1 MSAIDDLP
9 PLRDVIRE
17 HSLSARKS
25 LGQNFLL
32 DLNLTA
38 RIARAAGPLEG
49 ATIIEVGPG
58 PGGLTRALLALGAKR
73 VIAVE
78 RDERALA
85 PLDYIAKR
93 YPGRLEIVH
102 ADAQRFDP
110 RPMLGG
116 ERAKIVANLPYNI
129 ATALLVDWLSIEPWP
144 PWYDMMVLMFQRE
157 VAERIVAREND
168 DAYGRLAVLANW
180 RAETKILFDI
190 SPAAFV
196 PQPKVTSSVVR
207 LVPRSAP
214 EAVRPPRPRTGGG
227 RGLRPAPEN
236 AAAEPQIA
244 VGRSGQAGGRRRGRR
259 HPTGGDHPGFRLC
272 CHGPRI
278 DRYTKH
284 KNSNALKKLL
294 LKGDI
299 AMALMRRQ
307 SLVKFD
313 APLCETIVDTPKPQG
328 REVLVR
334 IERCGLCHSD
344 LHIQDGYADLGG
356 GKRLDTTR
364 GMTLPF
370 TLGHEIA
377 GVVDEVGPDAPKDLI
392 GKKQAVFPWIGCGQC
407 RDCANGDENLCVKQR
422 FLGVSIDGGFATHVL
437 VPDAKYL
444 LDYDP
449 LPVNQAA
456 TLMCSGVTAY
466 GALKR
471 LVDRPRQRNLLL
483 IGLGGVGMMGLSF
496 AQAMFKQNITVA
508 DLSPA
513 ARETALQNGA
523 AVAYDPAEPEII
535 RRILK
540 ETEGGFDGV
549 VDFAGNEK
557 SMAFAVATVARGGK
571 VVVSGLMGGNFS
583 LPMVQWVY
591 KRMTIEGFM
600 VGTLA
605 EAKELMAL
613 ARAGK
618 IKPTPMKEEPMA
630 DVQKWI
636 EELRAG
642 KVVGRIVLKN

>member
-1 MSAIDDLP
+1 
-9 PLRDVIRE
+9 
-17 HSLSARKS
+17 
-25 LGQNFLL
+25 
-32 DLNLTA
+32 
-38 RIARAAGPLEG
+38 
-49 ATIIEVGPG
+49 
-58 PGGLTRALLALGAKR
+58 
-73 VIAVE
+73 
-78 RDERALA
+78 
-85 PLDYIAKR
+85 
-93 YPGRLEIVH
+93 
-102 ADAQRFDP
+102 
-110 RPMLGG
+110 
-116 ERAKIVANLPYNI
+116 
-129 ATALLVDWLSIEPWP
+129 
-144 PWYDMMVLMFQRE
+144 
-157 VAERIVAREND
+157 
-168 DAYGRLAVLANW
+168 
-180 RAETKILFDI
+180 
-190 SPAAFV
+190 
-196 PQPKVTSSVVR
+196 
-207 LVPRSAP
+207 
-214 EAVRPPRPRTGGG
+214 
-227 RGLRPAPEN
+227 
-236 AAAEPQIA
+236 
-244 VGRSGQAGGRRRGRR
+244 
-259 HPTGGDHPGFRLC
+259 
-272 CHGPRI
+272 
-278 DRYTKH
+278 
-284 KNSNALKKLL
+284 
-294 LKGDI
+294 
-299 AMALMRRQ
+299 MALMRRQ

-328 REVLVR
+328 AEVLVR

-356 GKRLDTTR
+356 GKKLDTTR

-377 GVVDEVGPDAPKDLI
+377 GVVDEVGPDVPAGLV
-392 GKKQAVFPWIGCGQC
+392 GAKKAVFPWIGCGQC
-407 RDCANGDENLCVKQR
+407 RDCKAGDENLCAKQR

-496 AQAMFKQNITVA
+496 AQAMFKQPITVA

-513 ARETALQNGA
+513 ARETALKNGA
-523 AVAYDPAEPEII
+523 ANAYDPSEPDVIK
-535 RRILK
+535 RILK
-540 ETEGGFDGV
+540 ETDGGFDEV

-557 SMAFAVATVARGGK
+557 SMAFAVAVAARGGK
-571 VVVSGLMGGNFS
+571 VVVSGLMGGQFT

-591 KRMTIEGFM
+591 KRLTVEGFM

-605 EAKELMAL
+605 EAHELMAL

-618 IKPTPMKEEPMA
+618 IKPTPMREEPMG

-636 EELRAG
+636 DELRAG

>member
-1 MSAIDDLP
+1 
-9 PLRDVIRE
+9 
-17 HSLSARKS
+17 
-25 LGQNFLL
+25 
-32 DLNLTA
+32 
-38 RIARAAGPLEG
+38 
-49 ATIIEVGPG
+49 
-58 PGGLTRALLALGAKR
+58 
-73 VIAVE
+73 
-78 RDERALA
+78 
-85 PLDYIAKR
+85 
-93 YPGRLEIVH
+93 
-102 ADAQRFDP
+102 
-110 RPMLGG
+110 
-116 ERAKIVANLPYNI
+116 
-129 ATALLVDWLSIEPWP
+129 
-144 PWYDMMVLMFQRE
+144 
-157 VAERIVAREND
+157 
-168 DAYGRLAVLANW
+168 
-180 RAETKILFDI
+180 
-190 SPAAFV
+190 
-196 PQPKVTSSVVR
+196 
-207 LVPRSAP
+207 
-214 EAVRPPRPRTGGG
+214 
-227 RGLRPAPEN
+227 
-236 AAAEPQIA
+236 
-244 VGRSGQAGGRRRGRR
+244 
-259 HPTGGDHPGFRLC
+259 
-272 CHGPRI
+272 
-278 DRYTKH
+278 
-284 KNSNALKKLL
+284 
-294 LKGDI
+294 
-299 AMALMRRQ
+299 MALMRRQ

-356 GKRLDTTR
+356 GKKLDTTR

-377 GVVDEVGPDAPKDLI
+377 GVVEEVGADVDAGLV
-392 GKKQAVFPWIGCGQC
+392 GARRAVFPWIGCGQC
-407 RDCANGDENLCVKQR
+407 RDCKNGDENLCAKQR

-444 LDYDP
+444 LEYDP

-496 AQAMFKQNITVA
+496 AQAMFKQPITVA

-513 ARETALQNGA
+513 ARETALKNGA
-523 AVAYDPAEPEII
+523 ANAYDPTEPEVI

-540 ETEGGFDGV
+540 ETDGGFDEV

-557 SMAFAVATVARGGK
+557 SMAFAVAVAARGGK
-571 VVVSGLMGGNFS
+571 VVVSGLMGGQFT
-583 LPMVQWVY
+583 LPMVQWIY
-591 KRMTIEGFM
+591 KRLTVEGFM

-605 EAKELMAL
+605 EGHELMTL
-613 ARAGK
+613 ARSGK
-618 IKPTPMKEEPMA
+618 IKPTPMREEPMA